1 LLAGHVLAQHFDR
14 VTIIERDQLPQGS
27 AFRPAVPQARHIHVL
42 LVRGN
47 RLLEQL
53 FPGIENEL
61 AAAGAARIDWAADA
75 WWFNF
80 GTWKPRFPSDLISQL
95 CSRELLEWVIRRRVA
110 GSSKIHWLAGCD
122 ATALLSD
129 ATNTR
134 VLGVRLHARAAGG
147 GRLNSQAAANEQP
160 DELHADLVVN
170 PSGRDSRAAEW
181 LARLGYPAPRETR
194 VNSFLG
200 YASRCYRRPKDRQ
213 PAWQALVV
221 SATPPHSSRGAVLV
235 PLEGDWD
242 MKVQQPKPKPAKPAK
257 FDPQPPLF

>member
-1 LLAGHVLAQHFDR
+1 MRNRRENEGRHAIVIGASVAGLLAGHVLATHFDR
-14 VTIIERDQLPQGS
+14 VTIIERDQLPQGP

-80 GTWKPRFPSDLISQL
+80 STWKPRFPSDLISPL

-110 GSSKIHWLAGCD
+110 GSSKIHWLAECD
-122 ATALLSD
+122 VTALIPD

-134 VLGVRLHARAAGG
+134 VLGVRLHAR
-147 GRLNSQAAANEQP
+147 
-160 DELHADLVVN
+160 DI
-170 PSGRDSRAAEW
+170 
-181 LARLGYPAPRETR
+181 AR
-194 VNSFLG
+194 
-200 YASRCYRRPKDRQ
+200 
-213 PAWQALVV
+213 
-221 SATPPHSSRGAVLV
+221 
-235 PLEGDWD
+235 
-242 MKVQQPKPKPAKPAK
+242 
-257 FDPQPPLF
+257 